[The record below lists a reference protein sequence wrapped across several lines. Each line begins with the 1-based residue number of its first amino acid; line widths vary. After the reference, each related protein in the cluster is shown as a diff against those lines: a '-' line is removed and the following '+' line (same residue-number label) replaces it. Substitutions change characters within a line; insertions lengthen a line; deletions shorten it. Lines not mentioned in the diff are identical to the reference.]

1 MLPYDEELMAIPIY
15 SCPGCLTPLDIS
27 KGFEKMSRK
36 AIREQRSNG
45 SACYDVNLVVVTC
58 NNYHCAQYNRFKVIR
73 LPRVKCATVG
83 VDLAQ

>member
-15 SCPGCLTPLDIS
+15 FCPGCLTPLDIS

-45 SACYDVNLVVVTC
+45 SACTEQYGLSESQVDNGVEVRVGKR
-58 NNYHCAQYNRFKVIR
+58 CAKVR
-73 LPRVKCATVG
+73 LVG
-83 VDLAQ
+83 VPWKD